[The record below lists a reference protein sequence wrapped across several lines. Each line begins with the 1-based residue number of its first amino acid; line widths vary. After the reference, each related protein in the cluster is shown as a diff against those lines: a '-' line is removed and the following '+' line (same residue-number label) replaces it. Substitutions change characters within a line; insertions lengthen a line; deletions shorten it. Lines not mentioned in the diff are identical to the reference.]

1 MCDKP
6 LRELSNPGASGSL
19 FWLSHDD
26 AFIVKTVQKG
36 EAKFLR
42 KLLPGYY
49 LNLMQNKRTLL
60 PKFFGHFCYQNATGR
75 NIRFIVM
82 NNLLPSHLTYYER
95 YDLKGSTFGRFASSK
110 ELQKRSPTLKDL
122 DFNRLHEVRPE
133 EGERGECGAHVGRGT
148 SFRASIFRPL
158 SSHVCRSCNA
168 RAPHWY
174 RWGYA

>member
-26 AFIVKTVQKG
+26 IFIVKTVQKG

-82 NNLLPSHLTYYER
+82 NNILPSHLTYYER
-95 YDLKGSTFGRFASSK
+95 YDLKGSTFGRAASSK

-122 DFNRLHEVRPE
+122 DFNRLHDVRTE
-133 EGERGECGAHVGRGT
+133 HVELFQIAVARGYNRRI
-148 SFRASIFRPL
+148 SPSM
-158 SSHVCRSCNA
+158 S
-168 RAPHWY
+168 
-174 RWGYA
+174 